1 MSDAGQRDTLEVLRA
16 CAAGLAGLESK
27 DIKNRQLKE
36 KVTPIIEHY
45 KNLGVLYEIDGNK
58 PKEDVTKQIE
68 SIIGDDHK

>member
-36 KVTPIIEHY
+36 KVTPIMR
-45 KNLGVLYEIDGNK
+45 VL
-58 PKEDVTKQIE
+58 TE
-68 SIIGDDHK
+68 SIRVTRFR